1 METDIET
8 GYELIN
14 GKWACDHRQCRRRG
28 AFDDCLGGVG
38 YLNRKC
44 QTNLTSLDDPGHSF
58 SQEKKE
64 CRGKNKNNNNN
75 KIIIIIKTAY
85 SDEWLVRQ
93 RLEKLHHYI
102 MHF

>member
-44 QTNLTSLDDPGHSF
+44 QSNLTSLDDPGHSF

-75 KIIIIIKTAY
+75 ENSLFRRMACSAKTSKAT
-85 SDEWLVRQ
+85 SP
-93 RLEKLHHYI
+93 HYA
-102 MHF
+102 FLKV